1 MSNSNQNKP
10 QKPNTHSK
18 TPWDTFVGWV
28 NGDEP
33 EDKVEKP
40 ELFAV
45 PEKEADHHD
54 EEIAHETNEKQNDN
68 KQEVHPKQGH
78 FLLKEKFSKFY
89 KVYIVISIIIGCFV
103 VGMLAYS
110 VCNLPPYGNAENPVN
125 NEVSQK
131 YLEDGL
137 EDTGATNAVAGMI
150 LDYRAFD
157 TFGEST
163 VLFVAVAAVV
173 MLMKRSMNKKDED
186 GERLVARET
195 EIDKKDQNLVL
206 KYGAMILV
214 PFVIL
219 FGVYVILNGHIS
231 PGGGFSGGAIIG
243 GGLMLYALAFG
254 HEKIS
259 KVINYRSFTIITGC
273 ALLTY
278 AGCKAYSFY
287 TGANHLG
294 GEIPKGIAGVK
305 EAFHQQA
312 AGRSLDVNKVT
323 TLQDNLNQLI
333 PGLAALGLTFLCMY
347 LLKRKVSPIVII
359 LGIFVLAIVLHII
372 GLL

>member
-1 MSNSNQNKP
+1 M
-10 QKPNTHSK
+10 
-18 TPWDTFVGWV
+18 
-28 NGDEP
+28 
-33 EDKVEKP
+33 
-40 ELFAV
+40 
-45 PEKEADHHD
+45 
-54 EEIAHETNEKQNDN
+54 
-68 KQEVHPKQGH
+68 
-78 FLLKEKFSKFY
+78 
-89 KVYIVISIIIGCFV
+89 
-103 VGMLAYS
+103 
-110 VCNLPPYGNAENPVN
+110 
-125 NEVSQK
+125 
-131 YLEDGL
+131 

-173 MLMKRSMNKKDED
+173 MLMKRSMNKKDEA
-186 GERLVARET
+186 GERLVAQET
-195 EIDKKDQNLVL
+195 EIDKKDQNLIL

-294 GEIPKGIAGVK
+294 GEIPKGIAGAILSGGFILPLNICVGIIV
-305 EAFHQQA
+305 AFNIMDTSIFLFLA
-312 AGRSLDVNKVT
+312 SKGYIFGRV
-323 TLQDNLNQLI
+323 
-333 PGLAALGLTFLCMY
+333 A
-347 LLKRKVSPIVII
+347 PIVQEGVTNVEAYINPVPSGLVLTGIVVSVSVSAFSLALVQRLYKKYKTIYLDEI
-359 LGIFVLAIVLHII
+359 LVLAKKEEE
-372 GLL
+372 